1 MDNFCSN
8 CGKELNKEARFC
20 NNCGQA
26 VTNTKTVTQQQT
38 STYTVNGIKT
48 PLNSGESIIVQQT
61 ATSFNCMPRI
71 SGKMILTNQ
80 RIIWEKGGIM
90 NIVGMGVLSLAG
102 DKHICVPLKEIS
114 SIKST
119 TILGAS
125 GLEFSTKTM
134 GTFKFSLNGLNQKQ
148 SRDIIIDYVNKHI

>member
-1 MDNFCSN
+1 MGKFCSN
-8 CGKELNKEARFC
+8 CGIELSEGAKFC
-20 NNCGQA
+20 NACGQA
-26 VTNTKTVTQQQT
+26 VTNRNNVTQQQA

-48 PLNSGESIIVQQT
+48 PLNSGESIVVQQT

-102 DKHICVPLKEIS
+102 DKHICVPLNEIS

-119 TILGAS
+119 NVLGAS